1 MKFKVGS
8 KVRYLERECVVVECI
23 DEELKEGNKNVY
35 IITDGN
41 RFTTHANENELEY
54 IKPTI
59 NDLRDYMLEH
69 FVDNNGNLDVCGLD
83 FSDFNGDVYLSGMKV
98 GRNLNQSD
106 HTVRGYLIQSDH
118 TVRGNLNQSDH
129 TVGGY
134 LIQMRHKVG
143 GSLKQSGHKVDGGL
157 SQSWQEV
164 QGDYMCNGVKFGGD
178 ARVDEPQKLLKEITK
193 EELAEMGYK
202 LKGVK

>member
-1 MKFKVGS
+1 MKFKVGN
-8 KVRYLERECVVVECI
+8 KVRYLDRECVVVECI

-69 FVDNNGNLDVCGLD
+69 FVDYDGNLDICGLD
-83 FSDFNGDVYLSGMKV
+83 FSDFEGNVYITELKCSGD
-98 GRNLNQSD
+98 
-106 HTVRGYLIQSDH
+106 
-118 TVRGNLNQSDH
+118 
-129 TVGGY
+129 
-134 LIQMRHKVG
+134 
-143 GSLKQSGHKVDGGL
+143 L
-157 SQSWQEV
+157 SQSCHEV
-164 QGDYMCNGVKFGGD
+164 KGDLYQSSHEVGGD
-178 ARVDEPQKLLKEITK
+178 LIQTYINVKQDYNCYNIKYGGNIHIDEPQKILKEITK